1 MKGPLAEALFH
12 LLQGLGACLMRER
25 GFGLGQTLTCE
36 LCGTWRARVL
46 GLCCSPRIRI
56 GTSTGLDG
64 GSVSATNRESSE
76 KIVSINGAS
85 IRR

>member
-1 MKGPLAEALFH
+1 
-12 LLQGLGACLMRER
+12 MRER

-36 LCGTWRARVL
+36 LCGAWRAHML
-46 GLCCSPRIRI
+46 GLCRSLGMRI
-56 GTSTGLDG
+56 GTSTGRGG